1 MNNEHKKLMTA
12 LDVAD
17 LLSMKVSWVRQRV
30 HRDEIPYYKIGNL
43 VRFSRNDINKWLD
56 AKRENS

>member
-30 HRDEIPYYKIGNL
+30 HRDEIPYFKIGNL
-43 VRFSRNDINKWLD
+43 VRFSRNDIHKWLD

>member
-1 MNNEHKKLMTA
+1 MNINFKKLITA
-12 LDVAD
+12 QDVAE

-43 VRFSRNDINKWLD
+43 VRFDVSDIQVWLKG
-56 AKRENS
+56 KRENL